1 MLNKWIISI
10 LLVNQNGGN
19 SDDTIYLETEDDAR
33 HKFWDKLSQLGGNPQ
48 TKAMHIEIK
57 NPDGMMVKYEDVIN
71 PSINTES

>member
-1 MLNKWIISI
+1 MSRLFVISI

-19 SDDTIYLETEDDAR
+19 SDDTIYLETEDDAK

-57 NPDGMMVKYEDVIN
+57 NPDGRMVKFEDVIN
-71 PSINTES
+71 PSINTEA